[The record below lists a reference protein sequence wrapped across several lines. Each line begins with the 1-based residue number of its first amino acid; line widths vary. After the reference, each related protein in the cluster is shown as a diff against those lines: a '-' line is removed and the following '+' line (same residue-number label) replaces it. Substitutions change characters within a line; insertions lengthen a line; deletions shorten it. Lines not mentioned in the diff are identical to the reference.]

1 MVSERQ
7 KKRQVEQ
14 VEEGMQELRERLELA
29 QRRLEAE
36 READALRRQQVTGG
50 ATLPPHVISS

>member
-1 MVSERQ
+1 MSYVIVVRCLCLVSERQ

-29 QRRLEAE
+29 QKRLEAE
-36 READALRRQQVTGG
+36 READALRRQQVT
-50 ATLPPHVISS
+50 